1 VELVTVKT
9 KYQIVIPQSIRKKAG
24 VDVGDLLEAKV
35 ENGKITFSPKSVVD
49 RHSAEGLDDLK
60 HGRTHGRT
68 DPQRKRSRLLRPA
81 PPNVRRKADEGSVHR
96 KS

>member
-1 VELVTVKT
+1 MELVTVKT

-49 RHSAEGLDDLK
+49 RHLAEGLDDLK
-60 HGRTHGRT
+60 HGRTHGPYQSAKEAIAALEARVA
-68 DPQRKRSRLLRPA
+68 KRAKKGR
-81 PPNVRRKADEGSVHR
+81 
-96 KS
+96 

>member
-1 VELVTVKT
+1 MEFVTVKT

-49 RHSAEGLDDLK
+49 RHLAEGLDDLK
-60 HGRTHGRT
+60 HGRTHGPYRSAK
-68 DPQRKRSRLLRPA
+68 DAIAALEARASKRAKKGR
-81 PPNVRRKADEGSVHR
+81 
-96 KS
+96 